1 MHDHCGNVRWIIVC
15 LQVGSV
21 SLLLLVPDSPD
32 NLDELLVKL
41 PAVSLQ
47 QLVQEWLPFSETS
60 VSLPQLT
67 IISSA
72 INVTP
77 FLRQLGIR
85 SIFNAT
91 SADLRAA
98 AVAPAV
104 YVKSV
109 TQDAFFSVSFTSVNG
124 VGAVSAY
131 LGKGV
136 STVLISD
143 TRTRVL
149 IGVWKITA
157 QAHRKQIACSNSL
170 FHNRS
175 LDFGHL

>member
-1 MHDHCGNVRWIIVC
+1 MT
-15 LQVGSV
+15 
-21 SLLLLVPDSPD
+21 LLLLVPDSAD
-32 NLDELLVKL
+32 NLDELLEKL

-47 QLVQEWLPFSETS
+47 QLVQEWLPFSEAS

-67 IISSA
+67 IINSA

-85 SIFNAT
+85 SVFNAT
-91 SADLRAA
+91 SADLTAA
-98 AVAPAV
+98 AVAPGIH
-104 YVKSV
+104 VKSV
-109 TQDAFFSVSFTSVNG
+109 TQDAFFSISFTSVNG
-124 VGAVSAY
+124 VGAASAN
-131 LGKGV
+131 LGKSV
-136 STVLISD
+136 STVLISNP
-143 TRTRVL
+143 RTQLL

-157 QAHRKQIACSNSL
+157 QAHRKQVVCSNSL